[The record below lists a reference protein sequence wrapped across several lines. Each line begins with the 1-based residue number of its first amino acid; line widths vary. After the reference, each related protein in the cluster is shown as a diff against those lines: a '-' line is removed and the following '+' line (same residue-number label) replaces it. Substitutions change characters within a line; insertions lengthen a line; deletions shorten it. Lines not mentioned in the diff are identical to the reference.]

1 MSGAGGIFISCG
13 EASGDGYAAGLIEG
27 LRGGGHDGSVCG
39 MLGPKA
45 VAEGGEAVADYSEL
59 HIMGLK
65 GVLAALPRLFD
76 LKRRLTE
83 AVFAR
88 NPSAV
93 VVIDSSDFHFP
104 FIAGLRKGGWTGPV
118 VYAVPPAVWAWRSRR
133 VRFLA
138 RNVDLCLPL
147 YRFEQD
153 FLSARGVPSEWRGHP
168 MVDRFPAAP
177 TPPEAG
183 NRTVALF
190 PGSRGSEVDRLLPPL
205 MDCADRLEEAG
216 CDVVFSLAPGL
227 SPGARERARG
237 DLGGRAVF
245 EGEGADLLARVACA
259 AGASGTLA
267 VEAMMRDRFMTVLYR
282 FGALEAVV
290 ARAMVR
296 TPRVSIPNILA
307 GEDVYPELI
316 QGKATGENAARAL
329 LRYLG
334 GEGERE
340 RTHRAL
346 AVGRAAMGCGGA
358 FRFWGERILALVAK
372 HRTAGP

>member
-1 MSGAGGIFISCG
+1 MPEVGGIFVSCG
-13 EASGDGYAAGLIEG
+13 EASGDGYAAGVIKG
-27 LRGGGHDGSVCG
+27 LRDGGYDGAVCG

-65 GVLAALPRLFD
+65 GVLAALPRLVD

-83 AVFAR
+83 AVLAR
-88 NPSAV
+88 RPSAV

-104 FIAGLRKGGWTGPV
+104 FIAGLRKGGWTRPV
-118 VYAVPPAVWAWRSRR
+118 VYAVPPAVWAWRSWR

-153 FLSARGVPSEWRGHP
+153 FLSERGVPSEWRGHP
-168 MVDRFPAAP
+168 MVDLFPAVP

-205 MDCADRLEEAG
+205 MDCADRLERAGYEA
-216 CDVVFSLAPGL
+216 VFSLAPGL
-227 SPGARERARG
+227 SSGARERARAA
-237 DLGGRAVF
+237 LRGRAVF
-245 EGEGADLLARVACA
+245 EGEGADLLARTACA

-282 FGALEAVV
+282 FGTLEAIVGW
-290 ARAMVR
+290 AMVR
-296 TPRVSIPNILA
+296 APRVSIPNILA

-316 QGKATGENAARAL
+316 QGQATGENTVRAL

-334 GEGERE
+334 DEGERE

-346 AVGRAAMGCGGA
+346 AAGRAAMGRSGA
-358 FRFWGERILALVAK
+358 FLFWAERILALGAK
-372 HRTAGP
+372 RRAAGP